1 MVRTRTDI
9 THASSGPSTP
19 APAGGG
25 DAYTR
30 ASVDVASGVRELILA
45 GTLAPGQRIRQE
57 ALAAQYGVSR
67 VPVREALRQ
76 LESEGLVVQ
85 VPHSGARVSEISL
98 DECLEIYRIREALE
112 PAVLAQS
119 VQHLSD
125 EDHAVLRRSLD
136 RLEAAESDWRTWL
149 LEDRTFHLGSFAA
162 AEMPTA
168 LALVE
173 RFYNQTQ
180 PFRRAYFGAM
190 APEEM
195 HIVHLEH
202 RLIFDAVERR
212 DPVDAE
218 ALQRSHVRRTR
229 LELMR
234 EPGLAESA
242 VRPVEEPRG
251 QHTRTRPREGRRR
264 GAPRA

>member
-1 MVRTRTDI
+1 MPHIRNDNN
-9 THASSGPSTP
+9 ASSPSSP
-19 APAGGG
+19 SKGGDG

-30 ASVDVASGVRELILA
+30 VSVDVAAAVRALILA
-45 GTLAPGQRIRQE
+45 GTLAPGERIRQE
-57 ALAAQYGVSR
+57 ALAASCGVSR

-76 LESEGLVVQ
+76 LENEGLVVQ
-85 VPHSGARVSEISL
+85 VPHAGARVSEISL

-119 VQHLSD
+119 VQNLSD
-125 EDHAVLRRSLD
+125 EDHVTLRESLD
-136 RLEAAESDWRTWL
+136 RLEAAESDWQTWL

-162 AEMPTA
+162 AAMPTA

-173 RFYNQTQ
+173 RLYNQTQ
-180 PFRRAYFGAM
+180 PYRRAYFGAM
-190 APEEM
+190 AAEEM

-212 DPVDAE
+212 DPVDAH

-234 EPGLAESA
+234 EPELIEST
-242 VRPVEEPRG
+242 VRPREEPRG
-251 QHTRTRPREGRRR
+251 QRTRAAWAQNRPK
-264 GAPRA
+264 